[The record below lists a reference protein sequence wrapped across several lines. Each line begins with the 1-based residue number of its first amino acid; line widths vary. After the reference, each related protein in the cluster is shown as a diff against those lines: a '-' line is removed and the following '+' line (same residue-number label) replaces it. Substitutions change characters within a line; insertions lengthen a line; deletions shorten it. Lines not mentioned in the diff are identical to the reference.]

1 MPGDRGGPYG
11 KLHHG
16 HSEGVGARY
25 HSGQPQHGVTIEYSF
40 AVGVYE
46 VTFDEWDACA
56 RAGGCGRYRPSD
68 LGWGRGKHPVIN
80 VSWEDAWAYA
90 DWLTERTG
98 EEYRLLSEAEWE
110 YVAWA
115 GTRAELYWGETAEDQ
130 CRHANGYD
138 AGAHAELQ
146 RDHHGPAKCRDGW
159 TFTAPVGSYQPNGF
173 GLHDVLGNVREW
185 VEDCY
190 RDSYE
195 GAPTDGSAWI
205 SEDCIFPMLRGGS
218 WLEAPEFL
226 YLTSRM
232 RSVYSSAGS
241 NTTGFRVARTLTP
254 SSARDPPPTIQLDR
268 LIAKADRQ
276 IRAQQHDGALRTL
289 DRILELPEAQGVE
302 LPHAIWMQ
310 RAEVAME
317 AGFYAEAM
325 AAAARHAGIVGR
337 RGRQHAAALE
347 LLDRAVAAACTPKR
361 MTATP
366 ESVENCLAHGA
377 DPNGAD
383 FDGKSALD
391 WAADRED
398 AGIMAALLEAGA
410 DAALAA
416 AAATEA
422 RRAAKQPGTVFRD
435 DCVGCPELVVVPAGS
450 FLMGSPSTEKGRDD
464 LEGPQHLVT
473 IGSPFAVGVYEVTF
487 AEWEACMRAG
497 GCSGYRPEDEH
508 WGRGRRPVIN
518 VNWEH
523 AQEYVQWLSRET
535 GKEYRLL
542 SEAEWE
548 YVARAGTQSARY
560 WDDSESEQCEQANGA
575 DQDART
581 QNPAWTTVSCSDGY
595 AGTAPVGMFQANS
608 FGLHDVLGNVWE
620 WTQDCGNRSYTGAPT
635 DGSAWR
641 TGNCFIRVFRGSS
654 WTDSPDGLRAAI
666 RNAGPVGYW
675 DGSLGFRIA
684 RTISESGR

>member
-1 MPGDRGGPYG
+1 MMGTP
-11 KLHHG
+11 
-16 HSEGVGARY
+16 EGVGARY

-80 VSWEDAWAYA
+80 VSWVDAWAYA

-115 GTRAELYWGETAEDQ
+115 GTRAERYWGETVEDQ

-146 RDHHGPAKCRDGW
+146 RDHHGPAECRDGW

-205 SEDCIFPMLRGGS
+205 SEDCIFPMVRGGS

-232 RSVYSSAGS
+232 RSVFGSAGS
-241 NTTGFRVARTLTP
+241 NTTGFRIARTLTP
-254 SSARDPPPTIQLDR
+254 SSALDLLPAFQLDR
-268 LIAKADRQ
+268 LMAKADRQ
-276 IRAQQHDGALRTL
+276 IRAKQHDGALRTL

-302 LPHAIWMQ
+302 LPDAIWMQ

-325 AAAARHAGIVGR
+325 AAAARHREIVGR
-337 RGRQHAAALE
+337 GGRRHAAALE
-347 LLDRAVAAACTPKR
+347 LLDRAVAAACTPER

-366 ESVENCLAHGA
+366 KSVENCLAHGA

-398 AGIMAALLEAGA
+398 DGIMTALLEAGA
-410 DAALAA
+410 DPALAA
-416 AAATEA
+416 AAATKA
-422 RRAAKQPGTVFRD
+422 KRAATQPGIIFRD
-435 DCVGCPELVVVPAGS
+435 DCVGCPELVVVPAGT
-450 FLMGSPSTEKGRDD
+450 FLMGSPSTEEGRRDD

-473 IGSPFAVGVYEVTF
+473 IGEPFAVGVYEVTF

-497 GCSGYRPEDEH
+497 GCSGYRPADEH
-508 WGRGRRPVIN
+508 WDRGRRPVIN
-518 VNWEH
+518 VNWAH
-523 AQEYVQWLSRET
+523 AREYVRWLSRET

-548 YVARAGTQSARY
+548 YVARAGTQTARY
-560 WDDSESEQCEQANGA
+560 WDGSESEQCEHANGL
-575 DQDART
+575 DQDARA
-581 QNPAWTTVSCSDGY
+581 QNSARTTASCSDGY
-595 AGTAPVGMFQANS
+595 EGTAPVGMFQANS

-620 WTQDCGNRSYTGAPT
+620 WTQDCGNKSYSGAPT
-635 DGSAWR
+635 DGSAWQ
-641 TGNCFIRVFRGSS
+641 TGDCFVRVFRGGS
-654 WTDSPDGLRAAI
+654 WITIPEGLRAAN
-666 RNAGPVGYW
+666 RNAGPAAYS
-675 DGSLGFRIA
+675 DASLGFRVA
-684 RTISESGR
+684 RAINASGR